1 MKKRRPLFWQLYFN
15 YLFLTVIVLGTMTTL
30 TYFGLQRFHLEQTKK
45 KLLSYA
51 SISESQLK
59 NKFLRREKNF
69 LQDHAS
75 LLGQSTHTRMTY
87 LSATG
92 DVLADSKR
100 SPSEMDSHKNR
111 PEWQSALKTGYGE
124 AVRFS
129 KTLGQTLIYVAVRV
143 SGPGKIYGVIRAAQP
158 LESIRATS
166 MNIFIQLGIAS
177 LVVLILVS
185 TFSIILSRKF
195 SNPLRDLRLRVFNLT
210 HGDLSSRMDLENISG
225 PKELFHLARSFN
237 NMGDELEARIDRM
250 NQFEQMRKDFVA
262 NVSHELRTPL
272 TSIGGFI
279 ETLQEGEVSEE
290 EQKKFYQI
298 ISRQTHR
305 LTAIVNDLLMLSK
318 IEKKQE
324 DKSITFTQTP
334 LAPVLNSAIEVLKP
348 KAKKSEIEIQLHC
361 DESIQLLMEPQLLEQ
376 AIVNLVDNA
385 IKYSESHSQ
394 IKVTVTSQENSI
406 RIDVSDEG
414 VGIPEEHLPRI
425 FERFYRVD
433 KARSRKVG
441 GTGLGLSIVKHIAIL
456 HKGTA
461 SIRSKINEGTTIT
474 LVLPKARLKN
484 Q

>member
-1 MKKRRPLFWQLYFN
+1 
-15 YLFLTVIVLGTMTTL
+15 
-30 TYFGLQRFHLEQTKK
+30 
-45 KLLSYA
+45 
-51 SISESQLK
+51 
-59 NKFLRREKNF
+59 
-69 LQDHAS
+69 
-75 LLGQSTHTRMTY
+75 
-87 LSATG
+87 
-92 DVLADSKR
+92 
-100 SPSEMDSHKNR
+100 
-111 PEWQSALKTGYGE
+111 
-124 AVRFS
+124 
-129 KTLGQTLIYVAVRV
+129 
-143 SGPGKIYGVIRAAQP
+143 
-158 LESIRATS
+158 
-166 MNIFIQLGIAS
+166 
-177 LVVLILVS
+177 
-185 TFSIILSRKF
+185 
-195 SNPLRDLRLRVFNLT
+195 
-210 HGDLSSRMDLENISG
+210 
-225 PKELFHLARSFN
+225 
-237 NMGDELEARIDRM
+237 M